1 MAYDVAR
8 GTWDG
13 TRWTEVTTESP
24 TPGQRRLHAMAYD
37 ANRQQLV
44 LYGGAAPRLSGGT
57 QVHDDTWEWD
67 GARWFQV
74 R

>member
-1 MAYDVAR
+1 
-8 GTWDG
+8 
-13 TRWTEVTTESP
+13 
-24 TPGQRRLHAMAYD
+24 MAYD
-37 ANRQQLV
+37 ANRQKLV
-44 LYGGAAPRLSGGT
+44 LYGRAAPRLSGGT